1 MEAQWPQRSRW
12 VKENGASEEGR
23 SEVAGGAA
31 MRALGRPRVRKHSL
45 STAPVAT
52 EIGDEVIG
60 LGTFKLAFQRAVSE

>member
-1 MEAQWPQRSRW
+1 
-12 VKENGASEEGR
+12 
-23 SEVAGGAA
+23 
-31 MRALGRPRVRKHSL
+31 MRALGRPRVRKRSL